1 MPETTASR
9 KTRSATNATMT
20 ETTTRQFKNKMNQLH
35 QEVLGH
41 KHGPIFNAAVR
52 ASDAPGYYDV
62 VKRPMDLKKIKA
74 NIKNGTIR
82 TIDDFQRDLYLMFCN
97 AMMYNK
103 PTSEVHH
110 MAEEMMEWCEGKISD
125 YKNAEALA
133 TSRS

>member
-1 MPETTASR
+1 
-9 KTRSATNATMT
+9 
-20 ETTTRQFKNKMNQLH
+20 
-35 QEVLGH
+35 
-41 KHGPIFNAAVR
+41 
-52 ASDAPGYYDV
+52 
-62 VKRPMDLKKIKA
+62 MDLKKIKA

-82 TIDDFQRDLYLMFCN
+82 TIDDFQRDLYLMFWWARRLLPCVEHFGWYALRDSN

-133 TSRS
+133 TSRSWSTRREKFYNI